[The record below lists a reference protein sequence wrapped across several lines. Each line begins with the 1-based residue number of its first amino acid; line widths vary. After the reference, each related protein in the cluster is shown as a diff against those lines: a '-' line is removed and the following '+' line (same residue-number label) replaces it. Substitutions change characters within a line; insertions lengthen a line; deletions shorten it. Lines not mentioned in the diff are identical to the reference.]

1 LTGSLDCFDFP
12 HPGREALAAGKTAKE
27 DLVHNLRRWPRL
39 GLTAS
44 VRITALVATVAAAVL
59 IVSAWPSTAQTKLTV
74 FVGPVV
80 YNDSIWMADKN
91 GFYKAEGLDVDL
103 KMFPSGATALQSFK
117 AGQGDIVASGEL
129 PSVSYWASSDKAYRA
144 IFAISRES
152 KAEIAMAKK
161 EITKAQDLVGKVVA
175 TRVGSTG
182 SWLLS
187 EYLARAG
194 VDESKVQVK
203 NLETQIL
210 PTALCNGDI
219 DAFFIWQPFGTRA
232 KEICGDK
239 VHQLTDAEGYLH
251 AYLVAGAR
259 PDWLAKPENKD
270 TVARFIRATLKGK
283 AIAEKD
289 FKSVAEYVNVKFGMS
304 EAAAKQVWDILERPV
319 ALDATFYKDY
329 CQLTKWMRA
338 QKLLDKEFVF
348 KEFVWTDGL
357 RAVAPRQVIEPPAG
371 C

>member
-1 LTGSLDCFDFP
+1 
-12 HPGREALAAGKTAKE
+12 
-27 DLVHNLRRWPRL
+27 
-39 GLTAS
+39 LTAAATLTVS
-44 VRITALVATVAAAVL
+44 VTAGV
-59 IVSAWPSTAQTKLTV
+59 AQTKLTV

-80 YNDSIWMADKN
+80 YDDSIWMADKN

-103 KMFPSGATALQSFK
+103 RSFPSGSTALQTFK
-117 AGQGDIVASGEL
+117 AGQGDIVVSGEL
-129 PSVSYWASSDKAYRA
+129 PSVSYWASTDKNYRA
-144 IFAISRES
+144 IFAVSRES

-161 EITKAQDLVGKVVA
+161 EITKPQDLIGKVVA

-187 EYLARAG
+187 EYLSKGG

-232 KEICGDK
+232 KEICGDR
-239 VHQLTDAEGYLH
+239 VHQLTDAEGYMH

-259 PDWLAKPENKD
+259 PDWLAKPENRD
-270 TVARFIRATLKGK
+270 ALVRFIRATLKGK

-289 FKSVAEYVNVKFGMS
+289 FKSVADYVNTKFGMS
-304 EAAAKQVWDILERPV
+304 EGAARQVWEILERPV
-319 ALDATFYKDY
+319 GFDATFYKDY

-338 QKLLDKEFVF
+338 KKLLDREFSF
-348 KEFVWTDGL
+348 KEFVWTDAL
-357 RAVAPRQVIEPPAG
+357 RAVSPAPFVEPPAG

>member
-1 LTGSLDCFDFP
+1 VQTRQGSRRKTGMR
-12 HPGREALAAGKTAKE
+12 HIAL
-27 DLVHNLRRWPRL
+27 H
-39 GLTAS
+39 
-44 VRITALVATVAAAVL
+44 ALVVATIL
-59 IVSAWPSTAQTKLTV
+59 TVSASLAISQTKLTV

-103 KMFPSGATALQSFK
+103 KIFPSGSTAFQSFK
-117 AGQGDIVASGEL
+117 VGQGDIVASGEL
-129 PSVSYWASSDKAYRA
+129 PSVSYWASTDKNYRT
-144 IFAISRES
+144 IFAISREA
-152 KAEIAMAKK
+152 KAEIAMAKR
-161 EITKAQDLVGKVVA
+161 EITKPQDLIGKIVA

-187 EYLARAG
+187 EYLARGG

-270 TVARFIRATLKGK
+270 ATTRFIRATLKGK

-289 FKSVAEYVNVKFGMS
+289 FKAVAEYTNVKLGMS
-304 EAAAKQVWDILERPV
+304 EAATKQVWDILERPI

-338 QKLLDKEFVF
+338 QKLLERDFSF
-348 KEFVWTDGL
+348 REFVWTDGL
-357 RAVAPRQVIEPPAG
+357 NAAAPAQVAEPPSG

>member
-1 LTGSLDCFDFP
+1 MEQRSGMRSAMRVRTI
-12 HPGREALAAGKTAKE
+12 ALAALAATV
-27 DLVHNLRRWPRL
+27 LV
-39 GLTAS
+39 
-44 VRITALVATVAAAVL
+44 ALV
-59 IVSAWPSTAQTKLTV
+59 STTPAQTKLTV

-103 KMFPSGATALQSFK
+103 KIFPSGATALQSFR

-187 EYLARAG
+187 EYLSRAG

-251 AYLVAGAR
+251 AYLVAGTR
-259 PDWLAKPENKD
+259 PDWLAKPENKE
-270 TVARFIRATLKGK
+270 TVIRFIRATLKGK
-283 AIAEKD
+283 AMAEKD

-304 EAAAKQVWDILERPV
+304 EAAAKQVWEILDRPV

-329 CQLTKWMRA
+329 CQLTKWMRSN
-338 QKLLDKEFVF
+338 KLLDKEFVF
-348 KEFVWTDGL
+348 REFVWTDGL
-357 RAVAPRQVIEPPAG
+357 RAVAPGQVVDPPAG

>member
-1 LTGSLDCFDFP
+1 VL
-12 HPGREALAAGKTAKE
+12 
-27 DLVHNLRRWPRL
+27 
-39 GLTAS
+39 
-44 VRITALVATVAAAVL
+44 TALVSVVALIMSVSLAA
-59 IVSAWPSTAQTKLTV
+59 AQTKLTV

-103 KMFPSGATALQSFK
+103 KIFPSGSTALQSFK

-187 EYLARAG
+187 EYLGRAG

-270 TVARFIRATLKGK
+270 AVIRFIRATLKGK

-289 FKSVAEYVNVKFGMS
+289 FAAVSEYVNVKFGMS
-304 EAAAKQVWDILERPV
+304 QAAARQVWDVLQRPI

-329 CQLTKWMRA
+329 CQLTKWMARN
-338 QKLLDKEFVF
+338 KLLDKEFVF

-357 RAVAPRQVIEPPAG
+357 KAVAPAQVIDPPSG

>member
-1 LTGSLDCFDFP
+1 MEQRSGMRSAMCVRTIAF
-12 HPGREALAAGKTAKE
+12 ATLAAATV
-27 DLVHNLRRWPRL
+27 LV
-39 GLTAS
+39 
-44 VRITALVATVAAAVL
+44 ALV
-59 IVSAWPSTAQTKLTV
+59 STTPAQTKLTV

-103 KMFPSGATALQSFK
+103 KIFPSGATALQSFR

-187 EYLARAG
+187 EYLSRAG

-239 VHQLTDAEGYLH
+239 VHQLTDADGYLH

-259 PDWLAKPENKD
+259 PDWLAKPANKE
-270 TVARFIRATLKGK
+270 TVIRFIRATLKGK

-304 EAAAKQVWDILERPV
+304 EAAAKQVWEILDRPV

-329 CQLTKWMRA
+329 CQLTKWMRFN
-338 QKLLDKEFVF
+338 KLLDKEFVF
-348 KEFVWTDGL
+348 REFVWTDGL
-357 RAVAPRQVIEPPAG
+357 RAVAPGQVVDPPAS